1 MSKKILIALQTF
13 SEYSEIPLKLLKNAD
28 VNIVL
33 NNLGHRLN
41 KTEIIRLG
49 SDCEGIIAGIEPY
62 DEEVLN
68 KLTKLKCISRCG
80 VGVDSINLEIA
91 RQKGI
96 TVLNTPD
103 AVIQPVAEMTIAMAF
118 DLLRLLTYH
127 TSILKSNQWKKKAG
141 HLLYGSKVG
150 IIGLGRIGKK
160 VAELFRALDAD
171 VYGSDL
177 YPDKT
182 WAKKHNVKI
191 LPIGDILEKVDILS
205 IHVSSNN
212 ENTFF
217 LGEKEISRL
226 KKGSVLIN
234 TSRGQFLDEN
244 ALYEALKSGH
254 LAGAALDVFGQEP
267 YGGPLKDLD
276 NVILTPHISTL
287 TEESRT
293 QMEIESTENILKYF
307 NCSIIKD

>member
-1 MSKKILIALQTF
+1 MSEKILVALQTF
-13 SEYSEIPLKLLKNAD
+13 SEYSEVPLKLLQNAG

-41 KTEIIRLG
+41 KTEIIQLG

-62 DEEVLN
+62 DEEVLD

-80 VGVDSINLEIA
+80 VGIDNIDLERA
-91 RQKGI
+91 KQKGI

-103 AVIQPVAEMTIAMAF
+103 AVIQPVAEMTIAMVF

-127 TSILKSNQWKKKAG
+127 TIILKSNQWKKKAG
-141 HLLYGSKVG
+141 HLLYERKVG

-160 VAELFRALDAD
+160 VAELFRALNAD

-177 YPDKT
+177 YPNKT
-182 WAKKHNVKI
+182 WAKKYNVKI
-191 LPIGDILEKVDILS
+191 LPIKDIIEKVDILS
-205 IHVSSNN
+205 IHVSATN
-212 ENTFF
+212 ENPFF
-217 LGEKEISRL
+217 LGEKELARL

-234 TSRGQFLDEN
+234 TSRGQFIDEN
-244 ALYEALKSGH
+244 ALYRALKSGH
-254 LAGAALDVFGQEP
+254 LAGAALDVFDQEP
-267 YGGPLKDLD
+267 YRGPLTELD

-293 QMEIESTENILKYF
+293 QMEIEATENILKYF
-307 NCSIIKD
+307 NCPIIKD